1 MAVDHSRKEMEQAI
15 HLPTRY
21 AFSICLQNI
30 RTRLGRSLIT
40 GTGTILGIAFLVSVL
55 VSGNIAENVSD
66 VPVADS
72 VKVQQRWLVVMSL
85 LVSTVGIAN
94 SMLMSVTERFKEIG
108 TMKCL
113 GALDK
118 LIVKLF
124 LMESMLL
131 GFLGS
136 LAGAV
141 IGLLFACVSKFL
153 DFKFAVFTR
162 LDWGSALSGMAVAV
176 FLGTLLSVVATLGP
190 AWKAAKLPPAAAM
203 RSEI

>member
-15 HLPTRY
+15 HLPTSY

-141 IGLLFACVSKFL
+141 IGLLFACVSKFF